1 MSFRSLERPESL
13 NLPACMCAEHADTLR
28 MLHDLTV
35 HPKVDKSEMDGGSFV
50 LSLSNLS
57 LMVDVNPT
65 ANNVTARLGL
75 ESTYSARVSA
85 FMKEVVGRPSQEL
98 KVVGGGRGPKAFLD
112 AVFVS
117 RTEAFLDAKC
127 VILDLWEAAEGAGE
141 EAEGGDEGGRG
152 GWREG
157 AHPSQEELRR
167 QEAEEEETKRKV
179 SSAAAPPPPPVLS
192 LIPLLGRPLRVPLTS
207 CVRACCA
214 NTDMQSRT
222 HAHTLT

>member
-1 MSFRSLERPESL
+1 MDRPDAQSCGCAAARQKKCRFASRFYGREMCPFVPLERPESL

-28 MLHDLTV
+28 MLHDLTM

-50 LSLSNLS
+50 LSVSNLS

-141 EAEGGDEGGRG
+141 EAEGGF
-152 GWREG
+152 
-157 AHPSQEELRR
+157 
-167 QEAEEEETKRKV
+167 
-179 SSAAAPPPPPVLS
+179 PVAGS
-192 LIPLLGRPLRVPLTS
+192 
-207 CVRACCA
+207 
-214 NTDMQSRT
+214 
-222 HAHTLT
+222 